1 MAITK
6 NIIDIINV
14 QNSCKEIIQELY
26 DYESRPND
34 ILRATNKSAKI
45 DEAVRLEILE
55 YDEFE
60 DELSL
65 SHDTEDYYKTRLG
78 QNSDTY
84 IGLIGEKLE
93 KLRTQLSNYNIRIKN
108 IESTDKEIKNIYKIL
123 NQIPSLLKYNLHAIA
138 SNSIFAFKNEPNFD
152 IKMLNL
158 QTCQDEIEELIN
170 ASNSVDSILQEQ
182 YNFLKTMRNKKINS
196 VVLKLKHNS
205 AELEGA
211 FRKLYDDI
219 KNYINQSIKDGEFIK
234 KLQRLKEIKD
244 DNRLFRDTNIEELSQ
259 VKRPIATNI
268 REKKIHPDD
277 RIHDYIDTI
286 REIIDAREL
295 ELKNTKEDS
304 PLSDDFSENIEIQKT
319 LYNYPKLNADFLA
332 QEKDLITFLTH
343 IKIEETR
350 LLGVFVR
357 MLKNFSSK
365 YQINYENFIT
375 IDDRKYIEIYSEER
389 TKDLEC

>member
-26 DYESRPND
+26 TYESRPND
-34 ILRATNKSAKI
+34 ILRSTNKYSKI

-65 SHDTEDYYKTRLG
+65 SHDTEEYYKTRLG

-93 KLRTQLSNYNIRIKN
+93 KLSIQLSNYNIRIKN
-108 IESTDKEIKNIYKIL
+108 IEPTEKEIKLIYKIL
-123 NQIPSLLKYNLHAIA
+123 GQIPSLLKYNLHAIA

-158 QTCQDEIEELIN
+158 QTCQDEILELIN
-170 ASNSVDSILQEQ
+170 ASNRVDILLKEQ
-182 YNFLKTMRNKKINS
+182 YNFLKAMKNKKINS

-234 KLQRLKEIKD
+234 KLQRLKELKD
-244 DNRLFRDTNIEELSQ
+244 ENKLFPDTNIEELS
-259 VKRPIATNI
+259 KTKPSIATNI

-286 REIIDAREL
+286 RGIIDAREL

-304 PLSDDFSENIEIQKT
+304 PLSADFNEDVLIEKT
-319 LYNYPKLNADFLA
+319 LYNYPKLNREFLS
-332 QEKDLITFLTH
+332 QEKDLISFLFQNN
-343 IKIEETR
+343 IEAER

-365 YQINYENFIT
+365 YHINYENFIT
-375 IDDRKYIEIYSEER
+375 IDHRQYIEIYSEKR
-389 TKDLEC
+389 GNIDVD